1 MRWMVLL
8 VTLGLLVGCGGDDK
22 TETGD
27 APFAAAQAVVDE
39 VAAKHAELTR
49 LTLHAV
55 PTGKDGC
62 TQIASTM
69 ASRRGKP
76 SDPED
81 LKALET
87 GEEVK
92 LDEGDAIDLT
102 VPIRMVDGKP
112 TAVAGVTIEADEDA
126 DHDALTVKARAI
138 AKELEAAIAAAGKP
152 LW

>member
-1 MRWMVLL
+1 MRWMIL
-8 VTLGLLVGCGGDDK
+8 VACGMLIGCGGDEQ
-22 TETGD
+22 TTTD
-27 APFAAAQAVVDE
+27 AASFAGAQAVIDQ
-39 VAAKHAELTR
+39 VAAKHADLKR

-55 PTGKDGC
+55 PTGKEAC

-92 LDEGDAIDLT
+92 LDEGGALDLT

-112 TAVAGVTIEADEDA
+112 TAVAGVTITHGEGADAEA
-126 DHDALTVKARAI
+126 LVNKARAI
-138 AKELEAAIAAAGKP
+138 AKELEAALQAADKP